1 MRTFLTFRWLGLL
14 AAAIALAV
22 GMVFLGVW
30 QLSRYEVRDSI
41 NGRIDAGAAGAT
53 AALDEVLPAPT
64 GPAGQAGPLPAD
76 EAQWRRIEVTG
87 EYAQQH
93 EVLVRNRTVGGRV
106 GYEIVTPLV
115 LSDGTAVLVDRGW
128 IPPDPAGLTKP
139 PVVPAPPSGRVTI
152 IGRVHLTESG
162 AQAPEQ
168 INGHPEVRRIGVTQI
183 ATLVPHPVWG
193 AYLLAVDGTP
203 GSTNATVG
211 VQRENSWQN
220 AAYVAQWWLFA
231 ALTLFGYFYLLRK
244 EIIAARA
251 PAAEPANEA
260 ERARVG

>member
-1 MRTFLTFRWLGLL
+1 MRIFLTPRWLGLL
-14 AAAIALAV
+14 AAAIALAI
-22 GMVFLGVW
+22 GMVLLGVW

-41 NGRIDAGAAGAT
+41 NGRIDAGAAGA
-53 AALDEVLPAPT
+53 AGPLNEVLPQPT
-64 GPAGQAGPLPAD
+64 GAAGEAGPLPSDA
-76 EAQWRRIEVTG
+76 AQWRRVSVTG

-93 EVLVRNRTVGGRV
+93 EVLVRNRTVDGRV
-106 GYEIVTPLV
+106 GYEVVTPLV
-115 LSDGTAVLVDRGW
+115 LADGTAVLVDRGW
-128 IPPDPAGLTKP
+128 VAPDPAGLTKP
-139 PVVPAPPSGRVTI
+139 PAVPAPPQGQVTI

-162 AQAPEQ
+162 AKAPEQ

-183 ATLVPHPVWG
+183 ATLVPYPVWG

-203 GSTNATVG
+203 GSTNATVD

-244 EIIAARA
+244 EIIAARTPKPDTSA
-251 PAAEPANEA
+251 DAEQ
-260 ERARVG
+260 ARVG